1 MNASENGEP
10 NGHVLTDFVDVET
23 LQALQDGFARLTGIS
38 TSIRDTAGKPIT
50 HTTCEPAFCTLLK
63 STPSGQQ
70 QCRACH
76 KAAAEL
82 VQTTDLQCRTHCHAG
97 LMQFVAPIIVEGQ
110 HLGAII
116 VGDRPATRLADSV
129 LSDLAA
135 RHGIDPGELAE
146 AAHELET
153 WSEERLSLAIGFVQ
167 QLANTI
173 AHLCYQ
179 AHQLRSRVDEL
190 AALYDVSFMLT
201 ASMELQ
207 DLLDG
212 CTQKLLDTMG
222 LRAAA
227 IRLLDEESRELKI
240 ASLAHVRMNYVDTD
254 VVQLDESPLDMQ
266 ALERDETIYVADVQ
280 KDERTVYKER
290 LRREGLVSALVTPL
304 VSRKNKIGTLR
315 VYTGHPHRFSAFER
329 SLLEAVASQVAS
341 AIMTMRLRR
350 DAQKARQL
358 GRQMKLA
365 GEVQRRMIPARPPNH
380 PKYAFGCVYEPSSEL
395 GGDFYDFIN
404 LPNGETAIVVAD
416 VVGKGVPASLT
427 MASTRATLRSLAKR
441 TDDMAALMEAVNLR
455 LCHDTQPAEFVTA
468 FYGILSND
476 GTMLRYCNAGH
487 EPLMLLRNGRVQTF
501 DIGGLVLGIEET
513 ATYDCGEV
521 ALQPGD
527 VLALVTDGMLE
538 AMDYSEEAYGRERL
552 HASLRLHGAIAQDM
566 PTDLIAS
573 QLLWDVRRF
582 VGLAPQ
588 SDDMTAVVIRV
599 AGRPATRRQGRGPQL

>member
-1 MNASENGEP
+1 MNNSENGEP
-10 NGHVLTDFVDVET
+10 RGHVLTDFVDVDT
-23 LQALQDGFARLTGIS
+23 LQALQDGFAKLTGIS
-38 TSIRDTAGKPIT
+38 TSIRDTLGDPIT
-50 HTTCEPAFCTLLK
+50 QTTCEPVFCSLLK
-63 STPSGQQ
+63 ATPSGQQ
-70 QCRACH
+70 QCRECH
-76 KAAAEL
+76 RAAAEL
-82 VQTTDLQCRTHCHAG
+82 VQTTDLHCRTHCHAG
-97 LMQFVAPIIVEGQ
+97 LMQFVAPIIVDDH

-116 VGDRPATRLADSV
+116 VGDRPPAS
-129 LSDLAA
+129 LSDEAIADLAR
-135 RHGIDPGELAE
+135 RHAVDPHDLATAAGELQI
-146 AAHELET
+146 
-153 WSEERLSLAIGFVQ
+153 WSEERLSLAIAFVQ

-201 ASMELQ
+201 ASMDLQ

-212 CTQKLLDTMG
+212 CTKKLLDTLG

-227 IRLLDEESRELKI
+227 IRLLDEDTRELTV
-240 ASLAHVRMNYVDTD
+240 ASIAHVQMSYVDTSA
-254 VVQLDESPLDMQ
+254 VLLDASPLDLEV
-266 ALERDETIYVADVQ
+266 LERDETIYIADVRS
-280 KDERTVYKER
+280 DARTVFKDR

-304 VSRKNKIGTLR
+304 VSRNNRIGTLR
-315 VYTGHPHRFSAFER
+315 VYTGHPHQFSAFER
-329 SLLEAVASQVAS
+329 SLLEAVASQIAT
-341 AIMTMRLRR
+341 AIVTMRLRR

-380 PKYAFGCVYEPSSEL
+380 AKYSFGCVYEPSSEL
-395 GGDFYDFIN
+395 GGDFYDFIT
-404 LPNGETAIVVAD
+404 LENGDIAVVVAD
-416 VVGKGVPASLT
+416 VVGKGVPASLM

-441 TDDMAALMEAVNLR
+441 TEDMASLMSAVNLR

-468 FYGILSND
+468 FYGILSD
-476 GTMLRYCNAGH
+476 AGTRLRYCNAGH
-487 EPLMLLRNGRVQTF
+487 EPLMLLRNGRVEMF

-513 ATYDCGEV
+513 ATYECSEV

-538 AMDYSEEAYGRERL
+538 AMDYHEEAYGRERL
-552 HASLRLHGAIAQDM
+552 HASLKLHGASAQDM

-599 AGRPATRRQGRGPQL
+599 AGKPVPRKQDRKRQ